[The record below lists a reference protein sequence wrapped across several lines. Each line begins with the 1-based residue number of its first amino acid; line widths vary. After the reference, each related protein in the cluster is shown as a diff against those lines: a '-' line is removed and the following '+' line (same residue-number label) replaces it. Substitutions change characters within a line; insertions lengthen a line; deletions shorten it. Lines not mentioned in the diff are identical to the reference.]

1 MGELINLQKNTTLGF
16 NLETEQLTMSS
27 REIASLLNKNH
38 SDIKRS
44 AERLVASGVINN
56 GQPLAECE
64 FQTSRGNK
72 FTEYRLVKRDSL
84 ILVAQN
90 SPEFTALIVDRW
102 QELESQSKPQMT
114 QMEIIAHSAMALVTQ
129 EKRLNEVAQNQIAL
143 EEKFEKLK
151 ESTAILPKRPTNAEG
166 ITFIRARMHK
176 LHKLPARVVNEVLYS
191 SPYAPKPA
199 GQVRNNHEQ
208 AGNATYTVWYTSDVS
223 KLFTRFVEEC
233 EFVTKT
239 QAVHPDIDGRFKLV
253 K

>member
-1 MGELINLQKNTTLGF
+1 
-16 NLETEQLTMSS
+16 MSS

-44 AERLVASGVINN
+44 AERLIASGIINN

-72 FTEYRLVKRDSL
+72 FTEYLLVKRDSL

-102 QELESQSKPQMT
+102 QELENQSEPQMT
-114 QMEIIAHSAMALVTQ
+114 QMEIIAHNAMALVEQ
-129 EKRLNEVAQNQIAL
+129 EKRINQVVHNQAL
-143 EEKFEKLK
+143 LEDKFEQLK

-166 ITFIRARMHK
+166 ITFVRARMHK
-176 LHKLPARVVNEVLYS
+176 LYKLPPRVVNEVLYS
-191 SPYAPKPA
+191 SPHAPKPA
-199 GQVRNNHEQ
+199 GQVRNTHEQ

-253 K
+253 IES